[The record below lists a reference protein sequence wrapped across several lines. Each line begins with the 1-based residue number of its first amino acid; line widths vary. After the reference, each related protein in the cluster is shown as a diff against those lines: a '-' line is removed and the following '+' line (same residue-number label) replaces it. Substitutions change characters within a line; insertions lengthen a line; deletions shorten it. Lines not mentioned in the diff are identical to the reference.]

1 MSITPSGTN
10 PSPTNNQ
17 IPTTPNTNAPPKKT
31 LAKQAR
37 QVGFTIA
44 EGTIVVLKLVEQV
57 NDPYGASKVATVV
70 RIFLETVVLARA
82 NAKQLGYLSQRVA
95 AVTPVLKRISDTKDT
110 KLQVEAALTFF
121 SNVVNDC
128 TAQAKKYTQ
137 KNYVIKLLQTGANQE
152 KFATLNV
159 QLTDAIGGLTLALG
173 TEATVMLEKQGAKLS
188 AEMHE
193 QELKKAQEEDK
204 KEIVENEAKISKQVK
219 KALEQKQPATNTN
232 NFNNQ
237 NLTNQDRNDVLDLQV
252 QSAMV
257 TLAGKLTLNPTQKKH
272 FLKAEYESKPTIDP
286 RLLILFH
293 DIKIQQKIAQGSF
306 GSIYQGVW
314 CEIPVVVKK
323 CGQYRKKE
331 DYEQFVREVQI
342 MSQLRNPYITQFWG
356 ACLEPEACI
365 VMEHMEQGSLDKL
378 LQTRTFT
385 HEKQKSLASDIAKG
399 LLYLHIKEVLHRD
412 LKTANVLVNAQDV
425 AKITDFGLSKTTDQ
439 QVRSALEMSDAIQ
452 WMAPEFFTS
461 MRASYSA
468 ASDIYSYGIVLW
480 SLCTNKKPYENLP
493 EEEIIQKIR
502 QGIHDK
508 IKDDTPME
516 FQNII
521 KACWSQTPT
530 DRPELADIIDTLK
543 TMKIEKHVSPD
554 EHYEQG
560 REFLRNNNSASA
572 ENSFLLASKQGHIA
586 SKTKLGTMCLQSGK
600 KEQAYQLLLE
610 AAEAHDKTAQFNLAR
625 MLEKGDGVT
634 KNLTQA
640 LRWYKTAQQQGVSEA
655 TAKIEQLEKLTK

>member
-17 IPTTPNTNAPPKKT
+17 TPTTPNTNAQQKKP
-31 LAKQAR
+31 LAKQVR
-37 QVGFTIA
+37 QVGFAIA

-110 KLQVEAALTFF
+110 KLQVEPALAFF

-137 KNYVIKLLQTGANQE
+137 KNYVLKLLQTGSNQSQ
-152 KFATLNV
+152 FATLNI

-173 TEATVMLEKQGAKLS
+173 TEATVMLEKYN
-188 AEMHE
+188 E
-193 QELKKAQEEDK
+193 QELKKAQEEDQ
-204 KEIVENEAKISKQVK
+204 KEIIENGAEISKEVK
-219 KALEQKQPATNTN
+219 SVLRLKQPATNTN
-232 NFNNQ
+232 NQ
-237 NLTNQDRNDVLDLQV
+237 NLTDQDRNDVLDSQV

-257 TLAGKLTLNPTQKKH
+257 TLAGKLTLNPTEKNN
-272 FLKAEYESKPTIDP
+272 FLKTDYQQKPAIDP

-293 DIKIQQKIAQGSF
+293 EIKIQQKIAQGSF
-306 GSIYQGVW
+306 GSIYQGFW

-356 ACLEPEACI
+356 ACLEPDSCI
-365 VMEHMEQGSLDKL
+365 VMEYMEQGSLDKL
-378 LQTRTFT
+378 LQKRTFT

-412 LKTANVLVNAQDV
+412 LKTANILVNDQDQ
-425 AKITDFGLSKTTDQ
+425 AKLTDFGLSKTAEQ
-439 QVRSALEMSDAIQ
+439 GVLSALDTSDAIQ
-452 WMAPEFFTS
+452 WMAPETFPKAFS
-461 MRASYSA
+461 VKGSYTT
-468 ASDIYSYGIVLW
+468 ASDIYSYGMVLW
-480 SLCTNKKPYENLP
+480 SLCTNKKPYENLSID
-493 EEEIIQKIR
+493 ETIQRIK
-502 QGIHDK
+502 QGNHET
-508 IKDDTPME
+508 IKSDIPLE

-521 KACWSQTPT
+521 KGCWSHSVT
-530 DRPELADIIDTLK
+530 DRPELTDIIDDLK
-543 TMKIEKHVSPD
+543 NMKIEKHVSPD

-572 ENSFLLASKQGHIA
+572 ENSFLLASKQGNIPA
-586 SKTKLGTMCLQSGK
+586 KTKLGSMYLQSGK

-640 LRWYKTAQQQGVSEA
+640 LRWYKAAQQQGVSEA
-655 TAKIEQLEKLTK
+655 TAKIELLEKLTK